1 MNQKTPDS
9 PRPDMLQPHRAGDV
23 KSFPGG
29 KVIYLSPAPLPT
41 KAAPLDFN
49 QAIGEVNDAYLDFGG
64 SLPTPFTWQF
74 TLGIPFIGFLMLVFI
89 MPVLVGGLMWIIGK
103 DIALFYVGIA
113 GLFNEVFAQAVVF
126 SILILL
132 LALVIK
138 AHFHFKFREDVPT
151 RFHRQRREV
160 AFAPGDGKPPII
172 VPWESVAAWVIQAQ
186 GVTQYGVQRQYGLG
200 IGFVE
205 PETGQQHFLE
215 LSQPGMPLAL
225 GLWEAVRAYMEYEVN
240 TREEI
245 QDPHRLHRPGD
256 PPYEGVHTF
265 HNARR
270 RLHRRYQEG
279 DIGLFAVTMWY
290 LWHILDLW
298 TIPFHLAEWEIS
310 VIQKAGQKTLPA
322 SLDEWSQPLPKEQ
335 WAKPSEALTRLS
347 KEVKQRHA
355 QQPNRPIT
363 AIFAEVYGEE
373 VSLSA

>member
-1 MNQKTPDS
+1 MSAKQSPT
-9 PRPDMLQPHRAGDV
+9 PRPDILQPHRAGDIE
-23 KSFPGG
+23 SFPGG

-41 KAAPLDFN
+41 KSAPLDFN

-74 TLGIPFIGFLMLVFI
+74 TLGIPFIGFLIMALVFPAFSAAI
-89 MPVLVGGLMWIIGK
+89 TSNSEYLFFSEFKIFFDVGFEMGAWGGGLTLAL
-103 DIALFYVGIA
+103 ALF
-113 GLFNEVFAQAVVF
+113 
-126 SILILL
+126 
-132 LALVIK
+132 IK
-138 AHFHFKFREDVPT
+138 ANYHFKFREAVPT

-160 AFAPGDGKPPII
+160 AFAPGGGKPPII
-172 VPWESVAAWVIQAQ
+172 VPWENVAAWVTQAQ

-200 IGFVE
+200 IGFIE
-205 PETGQQHFLE
+205 PDTGQQHFIE

-245 QDPHRLHRPGD
+245 QDPHGLYRPGD

-270 RLHRRYQEG
+270 RLHRRYREG
-279 DIGLFAVTMWY
+279 EIGLFAATMWY
-290 LWHILDLW
+290 LWHIIDLW

-322 SLDEWSQPLPKEQ
+322 SLDEWSQPLPEAQ
-335 WAKPSEALTRLS
+335 WAKPSEELTRLS
-347 KEVKQRHA
+347 KEVRQRHA

-373 VSLSA
+373 TTMSA

>member
-1 MNQKTPDS
+1 MSAKQHPTL
-9 PRPDMLQPHRAGDV
+9 RPDILQPHRAGDV
-23 KSFPGG
+23 EPFPGG
-29 KVIYLSPAPLPT
+29 KVIYLSPTPLPT
-41 KAAPLDFN
+41 NSAPLDFN

-64 SLPTPFTWQF
+64 SLPTPFTWQVV
-74 TLGIPFIGFLMLVFI
+74 LGGPFISFLMFVFLLPLI
-89 MPVLVGGLMWIIGK
+89 GGGAIGIYGK
-103 DIALFYVGIA
+103 DVDAFFLVTGLLFD
-113 GLFNEVFAQAVVF
+113 EMFAKASVICTL
-126 SILILL
+126 ILIL
-132 LALVIK
+132 ALFIK
-138 AHFHFKFREDVPT
+138 AHYHFKFREAVPT

-160 AFAPGDGKPPII
+160 AFAPGGGKPPII
-172 VPWESVAAWVIQAQ
+172 VPWENVAAWVTQAQ

-200 IGFVE
+200 IGFIE

-245 QDPHRLHRPGD
+245 QDPHGLHRPGD

-270 RLHRRYQEG
+270 RLHRRYREG
-279 DIGLFAVTMWY
+279 EIGLFAVTMWY

-322 SLDEWSQPLPKEQ
+322 SLDQWSQPLPKEQ
-335 WAKPSEALTRLS
+335 WAKPSEELTRLS
-347 KEVKQRHA
+347 KEVRQRHA

-373 VSLSA
+373 TTMSA

>member
-1 MNQKTPDS
+1 M
-9 PRPDMLQPHRAGDV
+9 
-23 KSFPGG
+23 
-29 KVIYLSPAPLPT
+29 
-41 KAAPLDFN
+41 
-49 QAIGEVNDAYLDFGG
+49 
-64 SLPTPFTWQF
+64 
-74 TLGIPFIGFLMLVFI
+74 
-89 MPVLVGGLMWIIGK
+89 
-103 DIALFYVGIA
+103 
-113 GLFNEVFAQAVVF
+113 
-126 SILILL
+126 
-132 LALVIK
+132 VIK
-138 AHFHFKFREDVPT
+138 AHYHFRFREAVPT

-172 VPWESVAAWVIQAQ
+172 VPWESVAAWVTQAQ

-205 PETGQQHFLE
+205 PETGQQHFIE

-240 TREEI
+240 TREEL
-245 QDPHRLHRPGD
+245 QDPHGLHRPGD

-270 RLHRRYQEG
+270 RLHRRYREG
-279 DIGLFAVTMWY
+279 DIGLFKVTMWY

-298 TIPFHLAEWEIS
+298 AIPFHLAEWEIS
-310 VIQKAGQKTLPA
+310 AIQKAGQKTLPA
-322 SLDEWSQPLPKEQ
+322 SLDEWSQPLPEEQ
-335 WAKPSEALTRLS
+335 WAKPSKALTRLS

-373 VSLSA
+373 TTISA

>member
-1 MNQKTPDS
+1 MSAKQNS
-9 PRPDMLQPHRAGDV
+9 ALRPDMLQPHRAGDV

-29 KVIYLSPAPLPT
+29 KIIYLSPAPLPIES
-41 KAAPLDFN
+41 APLDFN

-64 SLPTPFTWQF
+64 SLPSPFTWQF
-74 TLGIPFIGFLMLVFI
+74 TLGIPFISSLWVVVLTPLVLGWLTSNEDISLASEFMAFFDI
-89 MPVLVGGLMWIIGK
+89 TIGIGLWGGG
-103 DIALFYVGIA
+103 GILA
-113 GLFNEVFAQAVVF
+113 
-126 SILILL
+126 

-138 AHFHFKFREDVPT
+138 AHYHFKFREAVPT

-172 VPWESVAAWVIQAQ
+172 VPWESVAAWVTQAQ

-200 IGFVE
+200 IGFIE

-245 QDPHRLHRPGD
+245 QDPHGLHRPGD

-270 RLHRRYQEG
+270 RLHRRYRKGE
-279 DIGLFAVTMWY
+279 IGLFAVTMWY

-310 VIQKAGQKTLPA
+310 AIQKAGQKTLPE
-322 SLDEWSQPLPKEQ
+322 SLDEWSNPLPEEQ
-335 WAKPSEALTRLS
+335 WAKPSAELTRLS
-347 KEVKQRHA
+347 KEVRQRHA
-355 QQPNRPIT
+355 QQRNRPIT

-373 VSLSA
+373 TPMSA

>member
-1 MNQKTPDS
+1 MRQQTPDLPQS
-9 PRPDMLQPHRAGDV
+9 DILQPHRAGDIE
-23 KSFPGG
+23 SFPVG

-41 KAAPLDFN
+41 GAAPLDFN

-64 SLPTPFTWQF
+64 SLPSPFTWQF
-74 TLGIPFIGFLMLVFI
+74 TLGIPFISSLWVVVLTPLVLGWLTSNEDISLASEFMAFFDI
-89 MPVLVGGLMWIIGK
+89 TIGIGLWGGG
-103 DIALFYVGIA
+103 GILA
-113 GLFNEVFAQAVVF
+113 
-126 SILILL
+126 

-138 AHFHFKFREDVPT
+138 AHYHFKFREAVPT

-172 VPWESVAAWVIQAQ
+172 VPWESVAAWVTQAQ

-200 IGFVE
+200 IGFIE

-240 TREEI
+240 TREEL
-245 QDPHRLHRPGD
+245 QDPHGLYRPGD

-270 RLHRRYQEG
+270 RLHRRYREG
-279 DIGLFAVTMWY
+279 EVGLFKVTMWY
-290 LWHILDLW
+290 LWHIIDLW
-298 TIPFHLAEWEIS
+298 TIPFHLAEWEIR

-322 SLDEWSQPLPKEQ
+322 SLDEWSQPLPEAQ
-335 WAKPSEALTRLS
+335 WAKPSEELTRLS

-355 QQPNRPIT
+355 QQPSRPIT
-363 AIFAEVYGEE
+363 AIFAEVYAEE
-373 VSLSA
+373 TLLSA

>member
-1 MNQKTPDS
+1 MSAKQNPT
-9 PRPDMLQPHRAGDV
+9 PRPDMLQPHRAGDIE
-23 KSFPGG
+23 SFPGG
-29 KVIYLSPAPLPT
+29 KVIYLSPTPLPT
-41 KAAPLDFN
+41 KSAPLDFN

-74 TLGIPFIGFLMLVFI
+74 TLGIPFIGFLMLAFLLPLI
-89 MPVLVGGLMWIIGK
+89 GGGAIGIYGK
-103 DIALFYVGIA
+103 DVDAFFLIT
-113 GLFNEVFAQAVVF
+113 GLVFDEVFTQ
-126 SILILL
+126 
-132 LALVIK
+132 ALVICTLALILALLIK
-138 AHFHFKFREDVPT
+138 AHYHFKFREAVPT

-172 VPWESVAAWVIQAQ
+172 VPWESVAAWVTQAQ

-200 IGFVE
+200 IGFIE

-240 TREEI
+240 TREEL
-245 QDPHRLHRPGD
+245 QDPHGLHRPGD

-270 RLHRRYQEG
+270 RLHRRYREG
-279 DIGLFAVTMWY
+279 EIGLFKVTMWY

-298 TIPFHLAEWEIS
+298 TIPFHLAEWEIR
-310 VIQKAGQKTLPA
+310 VIQKAERKTLPA
-322 SLDEWSQPLPKEQ
+322 SLDEWSQPLPEAQ
-335 WAKPSEALTRLS
+335 WAKPSEELMRLS
-347 KEVKQRHA
+347 KEVRQRHA

-373 VSLSA
+373 ASLSA